1 MTDVAGVTVTGQGSA
16 SAVPDVFVVDVA
28 SEASAADPGAAFR
41 GASSGLQAIVAA
53 ARGAGIAPD
62 DLRSGEMSLWNDHDR
77 EGRPHGFRSSLRL
90 EVRVRALDR
99 AGEVLA
105 ALVEAGGD
113 AARVQ
118 GTRFEHSDVDGLTSL
133 ARDAAFADALAR
145 ALRYAGLAGRPLG
158 PVVAVVEGGAA
169 GGPRPTA
176 TRMALADAA
185 GPPVEV
191 GALTVSAAVT
201 VHWAWA

>member
-28 SEASAADPGAAFR
+28 SEASAADPGAAFH
-41 GASSGLQAIVAA
+41 GASSGLEAIIAA
-53 ARGAGIAPD
+53 ARAAGIAPE

-77 EGRPHGFRSSLRL
+77 EGRPHGFRASLRL
-90 EVRVRALDR
+90 EVRVRPIDR

-105 ALVEAGGD
+105 ALVAAGGD

-118 GTRFEHSDVDGLTSL
+118 GTRFEHSDVEGLTSL

-145 ALRYAGLAGRPLG
+145 AQRYAGLAGRPLG
-158 PVVAVVEGGAA
+158 LLEAVVEGGAPGA
-169 GGPRPTA
+169 PRPMA
-176 TRMALADAA
+176 TRMALAEAA
-185 GPPVEV
+185 GPPVEA
-191 GALTVSAAVT
+191 GALTVSASVT